1 MMEKDMKD
9 VLDYIWTHIGCSTSD
24 IIEGLG
30 VSPERVS
37 KTLQSLCEAGEIE
50 QACIISEG

>member
-9 VLDYIWTHIGCSTSD
+9 VWDYIWKHIGCSTSD

-30 VSPERVS
+30 VSSERVS
-37 KTLQSLCEAGEIE
+37 KALHALCEAGEIE
-50 QACIISEG
+50 QACII